1 MLSSSQADQFRALWR
16 SRASSSGHFERPS
29 AAERAR
35 AAMLS
40 ALAEPSGFEIVK
52 SGGAMLSTS
61 QAVQFRAHRRSRAS
75 SSGHF
80 ERPSGADRARAAI
93 SSAPA
98 EPSGLERRFRAPQR
112 SRRGSSGHRLER
124 PSGADWARSRKRRQ
138 VRCFRCQAKPAER
151 VKLWSPQSLQAFLRK
166 F

>member
-35 AAMLS
+35 AAMSS

-52 SGGAMLSTS
+52 SGGAMLSTR

-75 SSGHF
+75 SSEFERPFRAPQRSRPGSSGHL
-80 ERPSGADRARAAI
+80 ERPSGAERARAAI

-98 EPSGLERRFRAPQR
+98 EPTGLERPSRAPQR
-112 SRRGSSGHRLER
+112 SRLGSKSQT
-124 PSGADWARSRKRRQ
+124 SAGAVFSMPG
-138 VRCFRCQAKPAER
+138 QA
-151 VKLWSPQSLQAFLRK
+151 S
-166 F
+166 

>member
-1 MLSSSQADQFRALWR
+1 MLYSSQAELFRGLWR

-93 SSAPA
+93 PSAPA
-98 EPSGLERRFRAPQR
+98 EPSGLARRFRAPQR
-112 SRRGSSGHRLER
+112 SRPGSSGHLER
-124 PSGADWARSRKRRQ
+124 PSGADWARSRERRQ
-138 VRCFRCQAKPAER
+138 VRCFRCQAKPAAKACKPSCGNFELVR
-151 VKLWSPQSLQAFLRK
+151 LCTA
-166 F
+166 